1 MLPLRTHEAL
11 VMLNGQAVTAF
22 GAAAS
27 QDLTAILGCHAGT
40 KTMNA
45 FALKLAGLESTFHEN
60 TQVKAKK
67 KVILWPDGGCVKR
80 FDHFLA
86 NHRRVLHFLT

>member
-22 GAAAS
+22 SAAAC
-27 QDLTAILGCHAGT
+27 QNLTAVLGCHAST

-45 FALKLAGLESTFHEN
+45 FALKLAGLKSTFHEN

-67 KVILWPDGGCVKR
+67 KVILWSDHPCVK
-80 FDHFLA
+80 
-86 NHRRVLHFLT
+86 